1 MSVLASSRKHR
12 PERAQQNRYPSW
24 RSAQLPD
31 QLVREEHAESL
42 GVYRRCIAAVLVACL
57 VVSGCSASQQ
67 DSAELDARSRLSQA
81 RYAVLLGSV
90 YSGYRDADTSADGVL
105 WLVDK
110 HGTVVSRTG
119 RFTPI
124 PAAVL
129 RSEGTTAWFTGN
141 QVSYRLTGAGLS
153 RYPRKHE
160 PGNIGLVHVRSKAAP
175 VATVNI
181 GAAEAGQYQTQVM
194 VLDSPESDFR
204 VARYVDAIAT
214 CGATSYLLT
223 TEGLSPQGARWED
236 LQTRR
241 VVAEQVVESTDGIGT
256 VSLTCEQGVV
266 WAVDQQRTDT
276 GEIRQVVLHR
286 WDTKHGFTDS
296 PVRMSQGRDGA
307 PLGADGSWNDGS
319 KMPTAYWW
327 LDGHLY
333 WLTARGEVWK
343 TDVTTGASAQAFKA
357 EAANAATPP
366 HCTPQTDSV
375 VCARQLSDRIEID
388 SYRLPDGVLVDHVVV
403 TEKPP
408 VDDLTVMDVGALGSA

>member
-1 MSVLASSRKHR
+1 M
-12 PERAQQNRYPSW
+12 
-24 RSAQLPD
+24 
-31 QLVREEHAESL
+31 
-42 GVYRRCIAAVLVACL
+42 YRRCLAAVLAAFL
-57 VVSGCSASQQ
+57 ALSGCGDPRQ
-67 DSAELDARSRLSQA
+67 DRAELDDSSRLSQA
-81 RYAVLLGSV
+81 RYAVLLGNV

-105 WLVDK
+105 WLVDE
-110 HGTVVSRTG
+110 HGAVVSRTG

-141 QVSYRLTGAGLS
+141 QASYRLTGDGIS
-153 RYPRKHE
+153 RYPREHE
-160 PGNIGLVHVRSKAAP
+160 PGNIGLVHVRSGAAP

-181 GAAEAGQYQTQVM
+181 GAAEDGQYQTQVM
-194 VLDSPESDFR
+194 VLDSPETDFR

-214 CGATSYLLT
+214 CGTSSYLLT
-223 TEGLSPQGARWED
+223 TAGLSPEGAQWED

-241 VVAEQVVESTDGIGT
+241 VVAEQVVDSTDGIGT
-256 VSLTCEQGVV
+256 VSLACAQGVI

-276 GEIRQVVLHR
+276 GEIREVVLHR
-286 WDTKHGFTDS
+286 WDTGHGFSDS
-296 PVRMSQGRDGA
+296 PVRMTQGRDGV

-319 KMPTAYWW
+319 QMPTAYWW
-327 LDGHLY
+327 LDDHLY

-357 EAANAATPP
+357 EAANAATPQ
-366 HCTPQTDSV
+366 HCTPQTNSV

-388 SYRLPDGVLVDHVVV
+388 SYRLPDGSLVDHVVV

-408 VDDLTVMDVGALGSA
+408 AEDLSVMDVGSLGRG